1 MSIAEKLITVA
12 ENDQIITEAVA
23 TEADLIA
30 EIKSMVD
37 NLPEAGG
44 GDSYYDTF
52 WDAYQQNGNLT
63 NYYGA
68 FYGAGWT
75 DETFKPKYTPMPGG
89 GEMFHNSGI
98 TKLENGIVDF
108 SKLGDGY
115 MVFRGCPNLVRL
127 PRLDFSS
134 MTMSS
139 WLFGQCPKLEE
150 IECIVV
156 NETLTSNT
164 NLFWGCSALKEV
176 RFEGVIGQA
185 MTLQWSNLLS
195 NDSVQSIIDHLKD
208 LTGATAQTLTLHAD
222 VGAKLTQTQKDAI
235 AAKNW
240 NVTY

>member
-1 MSIAEKLITVA
+1 MSLANNI
-12 ENDQIITEAVA
+12 Q
-23 TEADLIA
+23 
-30 EIKSMVD
+30 
-37 NLPEAGG
+37 NLRNVISSLEGKASGG
-44 GDSYYDTF
+44 DDSYYDTF
-52 WDAYQQNGNLT
+52 WDAFQQNGTLT

-75 DETFKPKYTPMPGG
+75 DETFKPKYTPMPGS

-115 MVFRGCPNLVRL
+115 MVFRGCSNLVRL

-134 MTMSS
+134 MTTSS

-156 NETLTSNT
+156 NETLTYANAFFANSNEGS
-164 NLFWGCSALKEV
+164 LLKEV
-176 RFEGVIGQA
+176 RFEGVIGQS
-185 MTLQWSNLLS
+185 LNLKWSNLLS

-208 LTGATAQTLTLHAD
+208 LTGSTAQTLTLHAD
-222 VGAKLTQTQKDAI
+222 VGAKLTEAQKSAI
-235 AAKNW
+235 ASKNW